1 MPLYDRFFAEILKR
15 ITPTQNEIELNKSIT
30 EKLKKLLNAK
40 AKELGIKYTKIEPQ
54 GSTGIKQTQLKDDF
68 DIDLFIGLDYTSF
81 QPKYKGLSKNKLK
94 KAAKK
99 DFLDLCTNW
108 IIPSLT
114 LKEFHNPRLLY
125 AEHPYT
131 TVEHCLDDIEIK
143 IDIVLYFDIDLEVIK
158 QKGPITAVDRSPWHG
173 RFIRENLNEVQKNDV
188 RLLKQF
194 FKANHSYGDKS
205 SVGRMG
211 FIGYSSELL
220 IYYYG
225 TIDNLFRNFDK
236 LASRPLDYYKRDIK
250 TLKKIIHF
258 QNDHLIIIDPID
270 KNRNVASAIS
280 EKAYKYCNHRIREF
294 LKNPK
299 KEFFE
304 IYDIPTVDIGNLNDQ
319 VLEKI
324 YVVELKN
331 CLNDIH
337 YTINRDKLYSLG
349 ESIVANGEKEFT
361 HAERFSTILFELYFE
376 EETDEYILVFYCN
389 KPLISKTYTRKG
401 PPVAE
406 SSHANNFK
414 KKNKKY
420 FEKNGYLWVETRR
433 EFNIFLEFLTNFI
446 ESKLP
451 DNFQVL
457 NISKSFNTQT
467 ISGKKAITVLS
478 EMILPFYLEVF

>member
-1 MPLYDRFFAEILKR
+1 MRNYNEIFNKVLKE
-15 ITPTQNEIELNKSIT
+15 ITPTQREIELINDIT
-30 EKLKKLLNAK
+30 KKLKNLLDNK
-40 AKELGIKYTKIEPQ
+40 AKELNINYTKIEPQ

-68 DIDLFIGLDYTSF
+68 DIDLFVGLDYNSF
-81 QPKYKGLSKNKLK
+81 QPKYKGLSKNRLK
-94 KAAKK
+94 KESKK
-99 DFLDLCTNW
+99 DFLDLCTSW

-131 TVEHCLDDIEIK
+131 TVEYRLDDKEIK

-173 RFIRENLNEVQKNDV
+173 RFIRDNLTEDQRNDV

-205 SVGRMG
+205 SVGRGG

-220 IYYYG
+220 IYYYE
-225 TIDNLFRNFDK
+225 TIDSLFEDFDK
-236 LASRPLDYYKRDIK
+236 LPTRPLDYYKRDMK
-250 TLKKIIHF
+250 TLRKINHF
-258 QNDHLIIIDPID
+258 QNDKLMIIDPID

-280 EKAYKYCNHRIREF
+280 EKAYTYCNYRIKEF
-294 LKNPK
+294 LKNPL

-304 IYDIPTVDIGNLNDQ
+304 IQDVRQADLGNLDDPI
-319 VLEKI
+319 LEKI
-324 YVVELKN
+324 YLVELKN
-331 CLNDIH
+331 NLNNIH

-361 HAERFSTILFELYFE
+361 HGEKFGKILFELYFQE
-376 EETDEYILVFYCN
+376 VKDEYILVFYCN
-389 KPLISKTYTRKG
+389 NPYISQIYIRKG
-401 PPVAE
+401 PPVSE
-406 SSHANNFK
+406 HFHATKFK
-414 KKNKKY
+414 KKNKDY
-420 FEKNGYLWVETRR
+420 FEKNGHLWVKTRR
-433 EFNIFLEFLTNFI
+433 EFNSFIEFLKNFI
-446 ESKLP
+446 QTKLP

-457 NISKSFNTQT
+457 NISKSFNAQT
-467 ISGKKAITVLS
+467 LSGKKAITVLS